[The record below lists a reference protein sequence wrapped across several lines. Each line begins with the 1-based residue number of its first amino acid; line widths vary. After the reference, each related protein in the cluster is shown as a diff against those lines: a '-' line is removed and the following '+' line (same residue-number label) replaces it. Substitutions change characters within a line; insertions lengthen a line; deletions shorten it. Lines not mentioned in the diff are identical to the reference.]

1 MRLGDAVMFHASMH
15 GGPKYNHGIYLYMFI
30 YIYIPFRFQTYPRN
44 VAKHLERLLFGEHL
58 EMLPPRHVHT

>member
-15 GGPKYNHGIYLYMFI
+15 GGPKYNHGICMFI
-30 YIYIPFRFQTYPRN
+30 YIYIYTQFRFQTYPRN
-44 VAKHLERLLFGEHL
+44 VAKHPERLLFGEHL